1 MKLSARNQFQ
11 GKVKSVKVGAV
22 MAEVVVD
29 IGGGHEIVSA
39 ITRAAGGKPGPFAG
53 RDRDGGDQGDGGH
66 PRQGLGPCYFT
77 GSVLA
82 VNYPLGSTAAG
93 KTKKIATWSKM

>member
-39 ITRAAGGKPGPFAG
+39 ITRAAAENLGLS
-53 RDRDGGDQGDGGH
+53 QGA
-66 PRQGLGPCYFT
+66 T
-77 GSVLA
+77 VTAVIKATEVILA
-82 VNYPLGSTAAG
+82 
-93 KTKKIATWSKM
+93 KD